1 VVVLS
6 KRLFNDD
13 GSFGGIVVMALDLA
27 YFRELFEG
35 LSLGANGVIS
45 LYSDDGVAYMRCLTR
60 RTSSAAI
67 SPAAPTSSASRTPCS
82 TRKAAS
88 SRAPT
93 VMAWNGSIP
102 SAAFPILR

>member
-35 LSLGANGVIS
+35 LSLGP
-45 LYSDDGVAYMRCLTR
+45 M
-60 RTSSAAI
+60 
-67 SPAAPTSSASRTPCS
+67 
-82 TRKAAS
+82 AS
-88 SRAPT
+88 SRCIPM
-93 VMAWNGSIP
+93 MAWPICGALQGGHHRPRSLRQRQLP
-102 SAAFPILR
+102 AHPERLAARGRQLLRARQQ